1 MTPMSTPPS
10 PTTADNSPSCDPKQR
25 RREQRGWYIYDW
37 ANQVFITSVVTVLIG
52 PYISGLACAEAGAE
66 ADCSQPGLV
75 IYPLGVEWISVH
87 PNSLHPMMT
96 TVAGLLLLVM
106 LPIVGALADHT
117 RHKKRWLFWSAAIGS
132 VCVSAL
138 YFTSDYQV
146 AALLFILGN
155 TFYGMSIVVFNA
167 FLPEI
172 ATSEERN
179 RVSVTGWA
187 MAYLGGGL
195 LLGAH
200 MALLAFA
207 EDLGVAEGHAVRIAF
222 ASVGVWW
229 LLFSIIGI
237 RLLRNR
243 YGELAAQPGP
253 PRLGASLKQYWRTL
267 REMRHFPDTLKFLIA
282 FVLFNNGI
290 QAVIYFAGSFASQD
304 LGLSLA
310 VLSATILLIQFVAFA
325 GALLMGWIG
334 RRIGTKNTVL
344 GSLVIWCGLVTCGYY
359 LPSEDPMLF
368 LLLGAG
374 IGMVLGGTQS
384 LARALYSLLIPRGR
398 EAEYF
403 SLFQL
408 ADRGSV
414 LLGAASISLVV
425 NLTGGFRTAI
435 FSLVVFFVIGGL
447 LLWWAD
453 LKKGIEAAGNQ
464 APANL

>member
-1 MTPMSTPPS
+1 MSTTPS
-10 PTTADNSPSCDPKQR
+10 PPAADNSPSSDPRQR
-25 RREQRGWYIYDW
+25 RREQRGWYTYDW

-52 PYISGLACAEAGAE
+52 PYLSGMACAEAGA
-66 ADCSQPGLV
+66 AGDCSQPGLV
-75 IYPLGVEWISVH
+75 LYPLGVEWFSVH
-87 PNSLHPMMT
+87 PNSLHPLVT
-96 TVAGLLLLVM
+96 TVAGLVLLVM
-106 LPIVGALADHT
+106 LPLVGALADHT
-117 RHKKRWLFWSAAIGS
+117 QRKKSWLFWLAAVGS
-132 VCVSAL
+132 LCVSAL

-146 AALLFILGN
+146 AVLLFILGN
-155 TFYGMSIVVFNA
+155 TFYGMSLVVFNA

-172 ATSEERN
+172 ATSDERN

-200 MALLAFA
+200 MGLLASA
-207 EDLGVAEGHAVRIAF
+207 ENLGIDEGHAVRIAF
-222 ASVGVWW
+222 ASVGLWW
-229 LLFSIIGI
+229 LLFSVIGI

-243 YGELAAQPGP
+243 YGKLAAEPGR
-253 PRLGASLKQYWRTL
+253 PRVGASLKQYWRTL
-267 REMRHFPDTLKFLIA
+267 REMRGFPDTLKFLLA

-325 GALLMGWIG
+325 GALLMGWVG
-334 RRIGTKNTVL
+334 RRFGTKNTVL
-344 GSLVIWCGLVTCGYY
+344 ASLVAWCGLVTCGYF
-359 LPSEDPMLF
+359 LPPNDPVLF

-414 LLGAASISLVV
+414 LLGAASITLVV

-435 FSLVVFFVIGGL
+435 FSLVVFFVVGGI
-447 LLWWAD
+447 LLWRTD
-453 LKKGIEAAGNQ
+453 LTKGIEAVGNRV
-464 APANL
+464 PAHL

>member
-1 MTPMSTPPS
+1 MSTTPS
-10 PTTADNSPSCDPKQR
+10 PPAADNSPASDPAQR
-25 RREQRGWYIYDW
+25 RREQRGWYTYDW

-52 PYISGLACAEAGAE
+52 PYLSGLACSEAGA
-66 ADCSQPGLV
+66 AGDCSQPGLV
-75 IYPLGVEWISVH
+75 LYPLGVEWISMH
-87 PNSLHPMMT
+87 PNSLHPMVT

-106 LPIVGALADHT
+106 LPVVGALADHT
-117 RHKKRWLFWSAAIGS
+117 QHKKRWLFWLAAAGS
-132 VCVSAL
+132 LCVSSL
-138 YFTSDYQV
+138 YFTSDYQL
-146 AALLFILGN
+146 AALLFITGN
-155 TFYGMSIVVFNA
+155 TFYGMSLVVFNA

-172 ATSEERN
+172 ATSDERN

-195 LLGAH
+195 LLAAH
-200 MALLAFA
+200 MGLLASA
-207 EDLGVAEGHAVRIAF
+207 DSLGVSEGHAVRIAF
-222 ASVGVWW
+222 ASVGLWW
-229 LLFSIIGI
+229 FVFSVIGI
-237 RLLRNR
+237 RMLRNR
-243 YGELAAQPGP
+243 YGRLAAEPGP

-267 REMRHFPDTLKFLIA
+267 REMRHFPNTLKFLIA

-304 LGLSLA
+304 LNLSLA
-310 VLSATILLIQFVAFA
+310 ILSATILLIQFVAFA

-334 RRIGTKNTVL
+334 RRFGTKNTVL
-344 GSLVIWCGLVTCGYY
+344 ASLVVWCALVTCGYY
-359 LPSEDPMLF
+359 LPPDDPALF

-414 LLGAASISLVV
+414 LLGAASITLVV

-435 FSLVVFFVIGGL
+435 FSLVVFFVIGGV
-447 LLWWAD
+447 LLWRTD
-453 LKKGIEAAGNQ
+453 LRKGIESVGNTV
-464 APANL
+464 PNNL

>member
-1 MTPMSTPPS
+1 MPTPPS
-10 PTTADNSPSCDPKQR
+10 PPAADNSPSTDPRQR
-25 RREQRGWYIYDW
+25 RREQRGWYTYDW

-52 PYISGLACAEAGAE
+52 PYLSGLACSEAGAGG
-66 ADCSQPGLV
+66 DCSTPGLT
-75 IYPLGVEWISVH
+75 IYPLGFEWFGLH
-87 PNSLHPMMT
+87 PNSFHPLVT
-96 TVAGLLLLVM
+96 TVAGLILLVM

-117 RHKKRWLFWSAAIGS
+117 RHKKRWLLWLAAAGS
-132 VCVSAL
+132 LCVSSL
-138 YFTSDYQV
+138 YFTDDYRT
-146 AALLFILGN
+146 AALMFILGN
-155 TFYGMSIVVFNA
+155 TFYGMSLVVFNA

-172 ATSEERN
+172 STSDERN

-187 MAYLGGGL
+187 LAYLGGGL
-195 LLGAH
+195 LLAAH
-200 MALLAFA
+200 MGLLASA
-207 EDLGVAEGHAVRIAF
+207 ESLGVSEGHAVRIAF

-229 LLFSIIGI
+229 LLFSIVGI

-243 YGELAAQPGP
+243 YGALAAESGA

-267 REMRHFPDTLKFLIA
+267 REMRSFPNTLLFLIA

-310 VLSATILLIQFVAFA
+310 ILSATILLIQFVAFA
-325 GALLMGWIG
+325 GALIMGWIG
-334 RRIGTKNTVL
+334 RRFGTKNTVL
-344 GSLVIWCGLVTCGYY
+344 GSLVVWCGLVTCGYY
-359 LPSEDPMLF
+359 LPPGDPVLF

-414 LLGAASISLVV
+414 LLGAASITLVV

-435 FSLVVFFVIGGL
+435 FSLVIFFIIGGL
-447 LLWWAD
+447 LLWRAD
-453 LKKGIEAAGNQ
+453 LKAGIEAAGNKV
-464 APANL
+464 PDNL

>member
-1 MTPMSTPPS
+1 MASTPS
-10 PTTADNSPSCDPKQR
+10 PATADNSPSIDPTQR
-25 RREQRGWYIYDW
+25 RREQRGWYTYDW

-52 PYISGLACAEAGAE
+52 PYLSGLACAEAGAVG
-66 ADCSQPGLV
+66 DCTQPGLAL
-75 IYPLGVEWISVH
+75 YPLGVEWFSVH
-87 PNSLHPMMT
+87 PNSLHPLVT
-96 TVAGLLLLVM
+96 TVAGVILLVM
-106 LPIVGALADHT
+106 LPVVGALADHT
-117 RHKKRWLFWSAAIGS
+117 QHKKSWLLWLAGLGS
-132 VCVSAL
+132 VCVSGL

-146 AALLFILGN
+146 AVLLFVLGN
-155 TFYGMSIVVFNA
+155 TFYGMSLVVFNA

-172 ATSEERN
+172 ATADERN

-187 MAYLGGGL
+187 LAYLGGGL
-195 LLGAH
+195 LLAAH
-200 MALLAFA
+200 MGLLQFSGN
-207 EDLGVAEGHAVRIAF
+207 LGIDEGHAVRIAF

-243 YGELAAQPGP
+243 YGKLAAEPGP
-253 PRLGASLKQYWRTL
+253 PRLGASLKQYLRTL
-267 REMRHFPDTLKFLIA
+267 REMGRYRNTLLFLIA

-334 RRIGTKNTVL
+334 RRFGTKNTVL
-344 GSLVIWCGLVTCGYY
+344 ASLVAWCGLVTCGYY
-359 LPSEDPMLF
+359 LPPNDPLLF

-414 LLGAASISLVV
+414 LLGAASITLVV

-435 FSLVVFFVIGGL
+435 FSLVVFFVIGGI
-447 LLWWAD
+447 LLWRTD
-453 LKKGIEAAGNQ
+453 LKAGIEAVGNKV
-464 APANL
+464 PANL